1 MRGQA
6 CLWLLATIPVFAA
19 QSVDYPDEYG
29 NSRNSYGNTNNNN
42 PNPNLNNP
50 NLINSNSPIVNPGS
64 NYRPNQYN
72 APLQSY
78 DGQSP
83 PPIMP
88 FPPAPFPNST
98 HGGNNYP
105 VQVQVQLRS
114 YLNSRL
120 MLDST
125 RTCAC
130 DSGDCILTSPQ
141 NMGYR
146 CFFSF
151 MIIVSSADSSVQY
164 KATDFLLLNQAGQID
179 SNYTQRFSE
188 MYTFSL
194 DNQPTAIDVFVHNLG
209 PVINAFTKKL
219 EQSTTVYHVDT
230 FVHPLNSSSA
240 FGSRSGQMQQVQLS
254 GSLLGTQLAL
264 SYSVSCRGHLIGPG
278 CDMSCNSSTVNSN
291 TAICQNNR
299 TGYFSVCRWLGGRSQ
314 VTDCQNCPWGIREN
328 AYCTDESGMGVLEA
342 HHAGVVSEG
351 FRTATIILGVACG
364 LLFLLL
370 IFTIVVCCL
379 RQPKQQSRTARNG
392 RNYETEYLTQGN
404 DDIRPLNTAA
414 NPNTTFSTTASSTPQ
429 PAPRNQPPSLG
440 ARPSKSALRAPHL
453 YQLPPASHLTG
464 GANSLNSSFS
474 STVPPVPPSVSA
486 DV

>member
-1 MRGQA
+1 
-6 CLWLLATIPVFAA
+6 
-19 QSVDYPDEYG
+19 
-29 NSRNSYGNTNNNN
+29 
-42 PNPNLNNP
+42 
-50 NLINSNSPIVNPGS
+50 
-64 NYRPNQYN
+64 
-72 APLQSY
+72 
-78 DGQSP
+78 
-83 PPIMP
+83 
-88 FPPAPFPNST
+88 
-98 HGGNNYP
+98 
-105 VQVQVQLRS
+105 
-114 YLNSRL
+114 

-230 FVHPLNSSSA
+230 FVHPLNCELHV
-240 FGSRSGQMQQVQLS
+240 R
-254 GSLLGTQLAL
+254 LAL

-291 TAICQNNR
+291 TAICVNNR

-429 PAPRNQPPSLG
+429 PAPSQSAAFVGRSSKQV
-440 ARPSKSALRAPHL
+440 RPSCPAPL
-453 YQLPPASHLTG
+453 PTAAGLPPDRRGELVELVVQLDRPAR
-464 GANSLNSSFS
+464 
-474 STVPPVPPSVSA
+474 SA
-486 DV
+486 ECVGRRLKLPD